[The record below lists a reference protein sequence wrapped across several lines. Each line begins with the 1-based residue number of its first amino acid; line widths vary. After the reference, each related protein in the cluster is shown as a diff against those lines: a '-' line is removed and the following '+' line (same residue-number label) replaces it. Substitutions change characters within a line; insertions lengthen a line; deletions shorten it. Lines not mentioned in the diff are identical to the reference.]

1 MKRIVGQALLVLIA
15 AASLQGAFA
24 QSASTGSVPATSTGS
39 KQAFPTRSIR
49 LVVPFP
55 PGGNIDITARA
66 IAPGLADA
74 LGQSIVVDNRGG
86 AGGIIGVEIVT
97 KSTADGH
104 TLLLAS
110 SGTVTVAPSLYTK
123 MPYDPVKDLTPIALL
138 SYVPI
143 VLVASPALP
152 AKSIKDF
159 IALAKTRAG
168 KMTMASAGNG
178 TTNHL
183 AGELFQLDTGAKFI
197 HVPYKGA
204 GPAIVDVMGGQ
215 VDILFD
221 QLSASSNHI
230 RSGKLRA
237 LVVAGEKRNAVIPD
251 VPTMIES
258 GLKNSDAGTFT
269 ALMGPAGLP
278 REVVGTLNA
287 AVNKTLAMPA
297 TRERFAA
304 VGAEILGGTPGKLD
318 ANLKQELAMW
328 TRVVKAAN
336 IKLD

>member
-1 MKRIVGQALLVLIA
+1 MKRIVFSALFVA
-15 AASLQGAFA
+15 ATMHGAMA
-24 QSASTGSVPATSTGS
+24 QN
-39 KQAFPTRSIR
+39 FPTRAIR

-55 PGGNIDITARA
+55 PGGNIDITART
-66 IAPGLADA
+66 IAPGLGET
-74 LGQSIVVDNRGG
+74 LGQTVVVDNRGG
-86 AGGIIGVEIVT
+86 AGGIIGMEIVT
-97 KSTADGH
+97 KSAPDGH
-104 TLLLAS
+104 TLALAS

-143 VLVASPALP
+143 VLVVSPALP

-159 IALAKTRAG
+159 IALAKSRPG
-168 KMTMASAGNG
+168 KMTMASGGNG
-178 TTNHL
+178 TTNQL
-183 AGELFQLDTGAKFI
+183 AGELFQLETGTKFI
-197 HVPYKGA
+197 HIPYKGA
-204 GPAIVDVMGGQ
+204 APAVVDVMGGQ
-215 VDILFD
+215 VDMLFD
-221 QLSASSNHI
+221 QLSASSNYI

-251 VPTMIES
+251 VPTLTES
-258 GLKNSDAGTFT
+258 GLKNCDAGTFT

-278 REVVGTLNA
+278 RDVVAKLNA

-297 TRERFAA
+297 TRDRFTS
-304 VGAEILGGTPGKLD
+304 VGAEVLGGTPTKLD

-328 TRVVKAAN
+328 TRVAKAAN

>member
-1 MKRIVGQALLVLIA
+1 MKHIGYAVWLIA
-15 AASLQGAFA
+15 TTIHSAAA
-24 QSASTGSVPATSTGS
+24 QPASTGSG
-39 KQAFPTRSIR
+39 QAFPTRSIR

-66 IAPGLADA
+66 IAPGLGDS
-74 LGQSIVVDNRGG
+74 LGQTVVVDNRGG
-86 AGGIIGVEIVT
+86 AGGIIGIEIVT
-97 KSTADGH
+97 KSAPDGH
-104 TLLLAS
+104 TLVLAS
-110 SGTVTVAPSLYTK
+110 SGTVTVAPSLYSK
-123 MPYDPVKDLTPIALL
+123 IPYDPVKDLTSIALL

-143 VLVASPALP
+143 VLVVNPALP

-159 IALAKTRAG
+159 IALAKSRNG
-168 KMTMASAGNG
+168 KMTMASGGNG

-204 GPAIVDVMGGQ
+204 APAVVDVMGGQ

-221 QLSASSNHI
+221 QLSASSNYI

-278 REVVGTLNA
+278 RDVVAKLNTA
-287 AVNKTLAMPA
+287 ANKTLAMPS
-297 TRERFAA
+297 TRDRFVS
-304 VGAEILGGTPGKLD
+304 VGAEILGGTPVQLD

-336 IKLD
+336 IKVD

>member
-1 MKRIVGQALLVLIA
+1 MKRMTYGTSGTYCTYATYTTYAALLIA
-15 AASLQGAFA
+15 AGLPNIQTAAA
-24 QSASTGSVPATSTGS
+24 QN
-39 KQAFPTRSIR
+39 FPTRSIR

-66 IAPGLADA
+66 IAPGLGET
-74 LGQSIVVDNRGG
+74 LGQTVVVDNRGG
-86 AGGIIGVEIVT
+86 AGGIIGVEIVV
-97 KSTADGH
+97 KSAPDGH
-104 TLLLAS
+104 TLVLAS

-143 VLVASPALP
+143 VLVVNPALP

-159 IALAKTRAG
+159 IALAKNRSG
-168 KMTMASAGNG
+168 KMTMASGGNG

-183 AGELFQLDTGAKFI
+183 AGELFQLDIGTKFI

-204 GPAIVDVMGGQ
+204 APAVVDVMGGQ
-215 VDILFD
+215 VDMLFD
-221 QLSASSNHI
+221 QLSASSNFI
-230 RSGKLRA
+230 KSGKLRA

-278 REVVGTLNA
+278 REVIAKLNT
-287 AVNKTLAMPA
+287 AVNKTLAMST
-297 TRERFAA
+297 TRDRFTS
-304 VGAEILGGTPGKLD
+304 VGADVLGGTPAKLD
-318 ANLKQELAMW
+318 TNLKQELAMW
-328 TRVVKAAN
+328 TRVAKAAN